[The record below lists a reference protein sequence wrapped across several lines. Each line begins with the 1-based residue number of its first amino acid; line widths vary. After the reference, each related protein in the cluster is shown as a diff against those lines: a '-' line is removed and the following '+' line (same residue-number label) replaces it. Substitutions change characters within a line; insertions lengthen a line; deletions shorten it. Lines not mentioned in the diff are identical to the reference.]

1 MLGQH
6 KEAYKVIKLQ
16 GPSHHS
22 LKIDEIILGL
32 NFFAPS
38 LVRAYFRISTP
49 SLLFVR
55 FLNALFVSQIE
66 KKILKCQRPSYIF
79 YGLAIVPELQIIGQN
94 KSWKNEEK
102 D

>member
-22 LKIDEIILGL
+22 LKIDEILLGL

-49 SLLFVR
+49 SLLYVR
-55 FLNALFVSQIE
+55 FLNVLLFSQIE
-66 KKILKCQRPSYIF
+66 KKDP
-79 YGLAIVPELQIIGQN
+79 
-94 KSWKNEEK
+94 
-102 D
+102 

>member
-1 MLGQH
+1 MLGQR

-38 LVRAYFRISTP
+38 LGRAYFRISTP
-49 SLLFVR
+49 SLLYVR
-55 FLNALFVSQIE
+55 FLNAVDFLKF
-66 KKILKCQRPSYIF
+66 KKLLKCQRPSYIF
-79 YGLAIVPELQIIGQN
+79 NGLAIVPELQIIRDN
-94 KSWKNEEK
+94 KSWKN
-102 D
+102 

>member
-38 LVRAYFRISTP
+38 LGRAYFRISTP
-49 SLLFVR
+49 SLLYVR
-55 FLNALFVSQIE
+55 FLNGLLFSQIE
-66 KKILKCQRPSYIF
+66 KKDPKVSK
-79 YGLAIVPELQIIGQN
+79 VELHLLWLGN
-94 KSWKNEEK
+94 CT
-102 D
+102 

>member
-22 LKIDEIILGL
+22 LKIDEILLGL
-32 NFFAPS
+32 NFFAAS

-49 SLLFVR
+49 SLLYVR
-55 FLNALFVSQIE
+55 FLTALLFSQIG

-79 YGLAIVPELQIIGQN
+79 YGLAIVPELQIISEN

>member
-38 LVRAYFRISTP
+38 LGRAYFKISTP
-49 SLLFVR
+49 SLLYIR

-66 KKILKCQRPSYIF
+66 KKNP
-79 YGLAIVPELQIIGQN
+79 
-94 KSWKNEEK
+94 
-102 D
+102 